1 MPENPGHTGE
11 FAIRPATPYHPA
23 MSNPRRHSNMQ
34 PLFRLSFLF
43 AALILALLASGCSST
58 KIKESWE
65 ASDINEPPAKRI
77 LLVAMIKDPVTRR
90 YFEQHFVEEGRKKG
104 IDLIPSSD
112 YSPHATDQDEKQEII
127 KLVKK
132 TGVDGVLLAQIK
144 GVDKEYKNV
153 PSRLDWYPDVF
164 PSMTFYNY
172 YFTSYRA
179 IYRPGYIGSDNY
191 FKMHFR
197 YFSVHS
203 EKMLWAGNTI
213 TKNPRSVAGTIEQIA
228 DEVLSD
234 LSSSSLVKAKGFIAR
249 KLGQGDES

>member
-1 MPENPGHTGE
+1 
-11 FAIRPATPYHPA
+11 
-23 MSNPRRHSNMQ
+23 MQ
-34 PLFRLSFLF
+34 PFTRLFLLI
-43 AALILALLASGCSST
+43 AALILALLSGGCSST

-65 ASDINEPPAKRI
+65 AKDINEPPAKRI

-90 YFEQHFVEEGRKKG
+90 FFEQHFVEEARKRG
-104 IDLIPSSD
+104 VDVIPSSD
-112 YSPHATDQDEKQEII
+112 YSPNATDHDEKEEIVR
-127 KLVKK
+127 LVKE

-153 PSRLDWYPDVF
+153 PSRLDWFPDAF
-164 PSMTFYNY
+164 SSMYFYDY
-172 YFTSYRA
+172 YYTSYRA

-203 EKMLWAGNTI
+203 EKMLWAGNTV
-213 TKNPRSVAGTIEQIA
+213 TKNPRSVVGTIEQIA

-234 LSSSSLVKAKGFIAR
+234 LTGSSLVKARGFIQR
-249 KLGQGDES
+249 KLGQGDEA

>member
-1 MPENPGHTGE
+1 
-11 FAIRPATPYHPA
+11 
-23 MSNPRRHSNMQ
+23 MSNPRRHRTMQ
-34 PLFRLSFLF
+34 PLSRLSLLF

-65 ASDINEPPAKRI
+65 ASDIDEPPAARI

-90 YFEQHFVEEGRKKG
+90 FFEQHFVEEGRNKG
-104 IDLIPSSD
+104 IDIIPSSD
-112 YSPHATDQDEKQEII
+112 YSPNATDHDQKAEIV
-127 KLVKK
+127 KLVKE

-153 PSRLDWYPDVF
+153 PSQLDWYPDAF
-164 PSMTFYNY
+164 SSMYFYDY
-172 YFTSYRA
+172 YYTSFRA

-203 EKMLWAGNTI
+203 EKMLWAGNTV
-213 TKNPRSVAGTIEQIA
+213 TKNPRSVVGTIQQIA
-228 DEVLSD
+228 DEVLGD
-234 LSSSSLVKAKGFIAR
+234 LTGSSLVKNKGFIQR
-249 KLGQGDES
+249 KLDQGDDA